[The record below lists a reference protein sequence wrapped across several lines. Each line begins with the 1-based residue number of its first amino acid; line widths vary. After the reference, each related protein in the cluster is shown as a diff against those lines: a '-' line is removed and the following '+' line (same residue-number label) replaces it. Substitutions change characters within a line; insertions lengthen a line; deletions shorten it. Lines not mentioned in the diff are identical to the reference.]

1 MQFMTATYTQA
12 ETVFITVGNNEGTEL
27 IAGTVVEFDITATDA
42 DQGHLVEKVDVAVN
56 ETTGI
61 AAPLAGVVYKAI
73 PTGEVGR
80 VQIYGPATVRV
91 NTTITAGRL
100 AVATSANVAPTGV
113 AVADVQTTTTNAM
126 YNAAVLGV
134 CMESVSATESRIQ
147 LNCM

>member
-134 CMESVSATESRIQ
+134 SMESVSATESRIQ

>member
-91 NTTITAGRL
+91 NAAVAAGRL
-100 AVATSANVAPTGV
+100 LVASSANVAPTGV
-113 AVADVQTTTTNAM
+113 GVVGHQTTTNGPQYT
-126 YNAAVLGV
+126 AAVLGT
-134 CMESVSATESRIQ
+134 CYESVSSTECRVQ